1 MDQKTYYDHCVG
13 LFSICVLA
21 FAFVRVLNT
30 QFRFYTYLGTVE
42 NLKKSKCNTANSEI
56 LLVGDSHA
64 TAIESLIYS
73 FLSGE
78 CFKASDK
85 IVTFHNSIKQS
96 REQKQRNFY
105 EISSVEK
112 IKSEIDK
119 SSSKVVVISQYW
131 QAYFS
136 SNKMAYESSDW
147 LVGGFVHD
155 DRNIDDYK
163 EAFKLTLN
171 NIENLLYSY
180 PEKKFI
186 LMLPMPDFNWVSRGG
201 PPTGVCRK
209 EWFRPDVDELE
220 VCKKYMSPVNVSV
233 EKVESRRKNIVLS
246 FKSLQQRYENFSA
259 I

>member
-1 MDQKTYYDHCVG
+1 MQTVLTVFLTISLLLFTPKSELLSKLLSSKPMTQIGLISYSLYLWHWPVIVFRKWTLSPSLNNLVFQVVFMTVLAYLSYYFIESKFRYKLWTKKPITTIALG
-13 LFSICVLA
+13 FSICVLA

-30 QFRFYTYLGTVE
+30 QFRFNTYLGTVE
-42 NLKKSKCNTANSEI
+42 NLKKPKCNTANSEI

-73 FLSGE
+73 ISSGK

-136 SNKMAYESSDW
+136 SNKIAYDSSDW
-147 LVGGFVHD
+147 LVGALFMM
-155 DRNIDDYK
+155 
-163 EAFKLTLN
+163 
-171 NIENLLYSY
+171 IE
-180 PEKKFI
+180 I
-186 LMLPMPDFNWVSRGG
+186 LM
-201 PPTGVCRK
+201 TI
-209 EWFRPDVDELE
+209 
-220 VCKKYMSPVNVSV
+220 KKH
-233 EKVESRRKNIVLS
+233 LS
-246 FKSLQQRYENFSA
+246 LL
-259 I
+259 